1 MNKLALALALSAMAL
16 AACSTASGPTFSA
29 SELQPP
35 DGVRTF
41 QVDCHGLLSGPQTCM
56 KAARRI
62 CGDQPV
68 RNVDSARALR
78 DGSDPATLVFQ
89 CGTAPAEAA
98 SAAEPVPVPAPAP
111 AAVERVNLAG
121 DALFATGLAT
131 LAPNARA
138 SLDKLLSERDDRTY
152 TEVTVTGYTD
162 SVGSDASNLALSKRR
177 AATVAN
183 YLKAH
188 GLKAQ
193 SVPVTGR
200 GSADPVA
207 SNATAEGRASNRRV
221 EISLQR

>member
-1 MNKLALALALSAMAL
+1 MNKLALALALSTMAL

-29 SELQPP
+29 SELLPR

-56 KAARRI
+56 KAARKI

-68 RNVDSARALR
+68 RTVDSARALR

-89 CGTAPAEAA
+89 CGAAPAEAA
-98 SAAEPVPVPAPAP
+98 STAEPTPAPV
-111 AAVERVNLAG
+111 AVEHVNLAG

-131 LAPNARA
+131 LTPAARA
-138 SLDKLLSERDDRTY
+138 SLDKLLSEREDRTY
-152 TEVTVTGYTD
+152 TQVTVIGHTD
-162 SVGSDASNLALSKRR
+162 SVGNDATNLTLSKRR
-177 AATVAN
+177 AETVAG

-188 GLKAQ
+188 GLNAQ
-193 SVPVTGR
+193 TVSVSGR

-221 EISLQR
+221 DISLQR

>member
-1 MNKLALALALSAMAL
+1 MNKLALALAFSAMGL

-29 SELQPP
+29 SELQPR

-56 KAARRI
+56 KAARKI

-68 RNVDSARALR
+68 RVADTARALR

-89 CGTAPAEAA
+89 CGAAPAEAA
-98 SAAEPVPVPAPAP
+98 PAAAAPAPAP
-111 AAVERVNLAG
+111 AAVEHVSLAG
-121 DALFATGLAT
+121 DALFATGQAT
-131 LAPNARA
+131 LTPAART
-138 SLDKLLSERDDRTY
+138 SLDKLLGEREDRTY
-152 TEVTVTGYTD
+152 TQVTITGHTD

-177 AATVAN
+177 AQTVAA

-188 GLKAQ
+188 GLNAQ
-193 SVPVTGR
+193 SVSVTGR
-200 GSADPVA
+200 GSADPIA